1 MPVPS
6 SVILSSGGKG
16 RESLSPSP
24 SLFSAEI
31 SGNRRRRKVPPF
43 PPPPGKDISLLV
55 PPTAE
60 GEGDGGEKGAFLLKK
75 LEKGKKERGVPSN
88 IDGHGGGQK
97 RVNLIDKEASKFRV
111 FGPQE
116 GERG

>member
-43 PPPPGKDISLLV
+43 PPLPPLGKDISLLV

-60 GEGDGGEKGAFLLKK
+60 GEGGEKGAFLLKK